1 MHLKKNKFFLPIL
14 STILFFIVGFC
25 VFQNS
30 LHGKF
35 IWDDEAQIVNNIKL
49 RSLKNIPLFFTG
61 STFYIQNSQNSL
73 EGMYYRPVMTT
84 SYSIIYHFSGLNSVV
99 YHVVQLSIHCLNSI
113 LLFWLFL
120 KLIRWKNKVLPM
132 LLCLLFLVHPMNSEV
147 VSYIANMQDVL
158 FFFFGISALLVV
170 VLPNQMLPK
179 VIVSAC
185 LFALSIFSKETGFLF
200 FPLIIGYLFLFRKP
214 GLKRLAISYFLVSV
228 GYIYIRCGVAHI
240 CHGNSGPN
248 PISRLPFLKYLL
260 QMPAMLF
267 YYIKTFFFPKNVAI
281 GQHWWVKTPNFAD
294 FIFPLIVV
302 FFFFLTLAII
312 YLYLNYKSVSNS
324 KYKRITSVYTFFFL
338 WLVLGLIMH
347 IHIMPL
353 DFTVADRWFYFSMP
367 GILGLLG
374 CILLLFPKKIGTIFY
389 LLFISI
395 LLLLSVLTRYRN
407 ADFQDPFKLYL
418 HDNLVTS
425 DSYDL
430 ENNIGV
436 ELFRRGLNKQAQK
449 HFMKTVKIVPY
460 WQIGLVNLGV
470 TYEKEGKYAEAEKY
484 YFQAVK
490 NNKYYDAYNSYV
502 RVLIIQ
508 HKYDVA
514 KEFLISEALNAF
526 PHDKVLTKYLDQLK

>member
-1 MHLKKNKFFLPIL
+1 
-14 STILFFIVGFC
+14 
-25 VFQNS
+25 
-30 LHGKF
+30 
-35 IWDDEAQIVNNIKL
+35 
-49 RSLKNIPLFFTG
+49 
-61 STFYIQNSQNSL
+61 
-73 EGMYYRPVMTT
+73 
-84 SYSIIYHFSGLNSVV
+84 
-99 YHVVQLSIHCLNSI
+99 
-113 LLFWLFL
+113 
-120 KLIRWKNKVLPM
+120 
-132 LLCLLFLVHPMNSEV
+132 
-147 VSYIANMQDVL
+147 
-158 FFFFGISALLVV
+158 
-170 VLPNQMLPK
+170 
-179 VIVSAC
+179 
-185 LFALSIFSKETGFLF
+185 
-200 FPLIIGYLFLFRKP
+200 
-214 GLKRLAISYFLVSV
+214 
-228 GYIYIRCGVAHI
+228 
-240 CHGNSGPN
+240 
-248 PISRLPFLKYLL
+248 
-260 QMPAMLF
+260 
-267 YYIKTFFFPKNVAI
+267 
-281 GQHWWVKTPNFAD
+281 
-294 FIFPLIVV
+294 
-302 FFFFLTLAII
+302 
-312 YLYLNYKSVSNS
+312 
-324 KYKRITSVYTFFFL
+324 
-338 WLVLGLIMH
+338 
-347 IHIMPL
+347 MPL